1 MGTGAGKGLNFGNT
15 YGSQQNHVDYI
26 SKELIK
32 RSPIKVPKTATIKEE
47 EKNGY
52 NQVKYNWKHGDYS
65 YTSRWHT
72 RTPNAPKEQGASWVV
87 QRDKSGIGYGKN
99 ARPAVHE
106 VLVGKNK
113 WVSMKEWRL
122 AIKAKKTGKATKEQ
136 KEMLN
141 HGHWKDK

>member
-15 YGSQQNHVDYI
+15 KGSQQSHADYI
-26 SKELIK
+26 SKELPK
-32 RSPIKVPKTATIKEE
+32 SSPIKIPPTATIKEE
-47 EKNGY
+47 AKNGY
-52 NQVKYNWKHGDYS
+52 DQVKYTWEHGDYS

-72 RTPNAPKEQGASWVV
+72 RTPNAPKDQGDSWVV
-87 QRDKSGIGYGKN
+87 QRDKNGIGYGKN

-122 AIKAKKTGKATKEQ
+122 AIKARKNGVATKEQ
-136 KEMLN
+136 KEMLDN
-141 HGHWKDK
+141 GHWEGK